1 MKLHELK
8 ILPGYFEDVFMGNKT
23 FEIRKND
30 RNYKEGDLLILKEWS
45 GSYYTG
51 RQVKAFVTYM
61 TDYAQKDNYVVLAI
75 KVALYN

>member
-30 RNYKEGDLLILKEWS
+30 RDYKEGDLLILKEWS
-45 GSYYTG
+45 GSSYTG